1 VNGVQSI
8 LCYKSGKGIQGR
20 ENEKVTAVLEEERR
34 RQSNWWHGK
43 CRARAIVESFEMALL
58 MLVCLM

>member
-1 VNGVQSI
+1 MEYNQSSVT
-8 LCYKSGKGIQGR
+8 KSGKGILGR

-34 RQSNWWHGK
+34 QSNWWHGK
-43 CRARAIVESFEMALL
+43 CRAWAIVESFEMALL